1 MSDMTRPRELFLRLL
16 RYEPAD
22 RLPVMS
28 VEDYYE
34 EPALARWRA
43 EGLPANVHPEDALG
57 MDRRRHVPVNFAP
70 LPPFEIRRIAEDE
83 EYIIET
89 DWIGTT
95 VRRRKDAPSMYYG
108 HIDFPVKS
116 LADWR
121 RHTERFRPDPS
132 RVPHPFTE
140 TAAVLDAS
148 PTPVGLIFY
157 PFFFRLGFFA
167 LGMERFLLAV
177 HDEPALLHEMFAY
190 WSEFTLATLRPLL
203 GRVRIDFAAYMEDLA
218 YKGGPHFS
226 PAIYREFWLPYQNP
240 ITEALRDA
248 GVPIIGV
255 WSSGNLNAL
264 IPTLLEHGIN
274 AVMPV
279 EQIADM
285 DPLAL
290 RRRYGR
296 ELRLLGGFPKEA
308 LLAGPAAID
317 TELARLRPL
326 IAEGGY
332 LPALDDVVPPEVPWD
347 IYRHFIARLRAIRL

>member
-1 MSDMTRPRELFLRLL
+1 MSEITPRERFLRLL
-16 RYEPAD
+16 SYQPVD

-43 EGLPANVHPEDALG
+43 EGLPADVHPEAALG
-57 MDRRRHVPVNFAP
+57 MDSKRHVPVDFSPRPA
-70 LPPFEIRRIAEDE
+70 FEIRRIAEDE
-83 EYIIET
+83 EYIVET

-121 RHTERFRPDPS
+121 RFAERFRPDPA
-132 RVPHPFTE
+132 RVPQPFAE
-140 TAAVLDAS
+140 TAVALDAAT
-148 PTPVGLIFY
+148 TPVGLILY
-157 PFFFRLGFFA
+157 PFFFRLGFYG
-167 LGMERFLLAV
+167 LGMERFMLAV
-177 HDEPALLHEMFAY
+177 HDEPELLHEMFSY
-190 WSEFTLATLRPLL
+190 WSDFVLKVIRPLL
-203 GRVRIDFAAYMEDLA
+203 GRVRIDFVAIAEDLA

-240 ITEALRDA
+240 IVEELRRA
-248 GVPIIGV
+248 GIPIIGL
-255 WSSGNLNAL
+255 WSSGNLNVL
-264 IPTLLEHGIN
+264 IPLLLENGVN

-285 DPLAL
+285 DPIAL

-308 LLAGPAAID
+308 LIAGPAAID
-317 TELARLRPL
+317 AELTRLRPL

-332 LPALDDVVPPEVPWD
+332 LPTLDDVVPPEVPWEV
-347 IYRHFIARLRAIRL
+347 YRYFIARLRQLRF